1 MVIHMLASMVRQVG
15 KALGFE
21 VEENSTSE
29 CRNQN
34 AKVTRTKIESLSKVA
49 NDQLL
54 LEAINHN
61 DLSKLTIWIE
71 RVKKLIDE
79 QIISSKTG
87 INIPIN
93 VSENDKSNNCARSKE
108 SFPLI
113 LAAAS
118 KYDDLAL
125 LEKLLSEGA
134 DPYLKDS
141 HKVSALMAAASAG
154 AKQKFIRLLSVS
166 SRDLQERH
174 STLVLQIVLGDKP
187 EILQIFTDH
196 IKDLPSDFYENLLKL
211 SVDHRAQKIYKYILE
226 KHFVNP
232 RSDFAKEMIRAMH

>member
-21 VEENSTSE
+21 VEDNSTLES
-29 CRNQN
+29 QKQH
-34 AKVTRTKIESLSKVA
+34 AKVTRTRIESLSKVA
-49 NDQLL
+49 NEQLL

-61 DLSKLTIWIE
+61 DLSKLTTWIE
-71 RVKKLIDE
+71 RIKKLIDE
-79 QIISSKTG
+79 QIISSKTR

-93 VSENDKSNNCARSKE
+93 VSENYRGNSCARSKE

-125 LEKLLSEGA
+125 LEKLLNEGA

-141 HKVSALMAAASAG
+141 HKVSALMAAAGVG
-154 AKQKFIRLLSVS
+154 AKQKFTRLLGVS
-166 SRDLQERH
+166 LKDIEEH
-174 STLVLQIVLGDKP
+174 FPAVVLHIVLGDKP
-187 EILQIFTDH
+187 ELLQIFTDH
-196 IKDLPSDFYENLLKL
+196 IKVLPTNFYENLHTLAIKYN
-211 SVDHRAQKIYKYILE
+211 SRKIYQYILE
-226 KHFVNP
+226 KHRPLVNLKLK
-232 RSDFAKEMIRAMH
+232 SESF

>member
-1 MVIHMLASMVRQVG
+1 MVIHMLASMVKQVG

-21 VEENSTSE
+21 VEESSTSE
-29 CRNQN
+29 SQKQH

-54 LEAINHN
+54 LEAINHH
-61 DLSKLTIWIE
+61 DLSKLSTWIE
-71 RVKKLIDE
+71 RIKKLIDE

-93 VSENDKSNNCARSKE
+93 VSENYKGNSCARSKE

-118 KYDDLAL
+118 KNDDLSL
-125 LEKLLSEGA
+125 IEKLLQENA

-141 HKVSALMAAASAG
+141 HKVSALMAAACVG
-154 AKQKFIRLLSVS
+154 AKQKFTRLLSVS
-166 SRDLQERH
+166 SKDIEEHLPAV
-174 STLVLQIVLGDKP
+174 VLHIVLGDKP
-187 EILQIFTDH
+187 EILQVLTDH
-196 IKDLPSDFYENLLKL
+196 LKLLPNDFYDNVHTLAIKYN
-211 SVDHRAQKIYKYILE
+211 SRKIYNYILE
-226 KHFVNP
+226 KHRPLV
-232 RSDFAKEMIRAMH
+232 KLKV

>member
-1 MVIHMLASMVRQVG
+1 MVIHMLASMMKQVS

-21 VEENSTSE
+21 VDENSTLKS
-29 CRNQN
+29 QN
-34 AKVTRTKIESLSKVA
+34 EHAKVTRTRIESLSKVA
-49 NDQLL
+49 NDQML
-54 LEAINHN
+54 LEAINHH
-61 DLSKLTIWIE
+61 DLSKLTTWIE

-79 QIISSKTG
+79 QVISSKTG

-93 VSENDKSNNCARSKE
+93 VSENYKANSCARSKE

-118 KYDDLAL
+118 KYDDEAL

-141 HKVSALMAAASAG
+141 HKVSALMAAACVG
-154 AKQKFIRLLSVS
+154 AKQKFTRLLPVS
-166 SRDLQERH
+166 LKDIEEHLPAV
-174 STLVLQIVLGDKP
+174 VLHIVLGDKP
-187 EILQIFTDH
+187 ELLQIFTDH
-196 IKDLPSDFYENLLKL
+196 IKVLPTNFYENLLKL

-226 KHFVNP
+226 KHYVDP
-232 RSDFAKEMIRAMH
+232 RSNLARELIQAMR